1 MVSPVGSVKRFKMHC
16 ILMSP
21 LATRA
26 PTSFCTSGYR
36 RALLARMASSGVGTH
51 RSLLAILQGNPGR
64 ATPDFVSVHTLAVLA
79 ILRFP

>member
-16 ILMSP
+16 ILRSP

-36 RALLARMASSGVGTH
+36 RA
-51 RSLLAILQGNPGR
+51 LLAILQGNPGR